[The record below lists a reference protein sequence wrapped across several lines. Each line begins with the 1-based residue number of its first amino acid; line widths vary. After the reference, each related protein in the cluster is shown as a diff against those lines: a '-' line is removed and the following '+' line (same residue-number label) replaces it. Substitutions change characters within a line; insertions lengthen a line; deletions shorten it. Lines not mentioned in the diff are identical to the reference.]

1 MSGEIPLAHDA
12 VPDLLRPMAA
22 TRRSR
27 NISFWILVPAALFL
41 LALGEAAWA
50 MVPGGHGGG
59 HVGGFRGGA
68 HVGVGFPG
76 FPGFTSSTFP
86 GRPPGHHRFAQRRHG
101 RGFFPYGYGGGYDVA
116 YGTEDYEPS
125 APRPQ
130 GYPHSGYCDVVPGS
144 YPQDCIWK
152 KGP

>member
-1 MSGEIPLAHDA
+1 MSRAIPLADDSA
-12 VPDLLRPMAA
+12 PDLLCPMAA
-22 TRRSR
+22 TRRASL
-27 NISFWILVPAALFL
+27 WILVPAALL
-41 LALGEAAWA
+41 LIALGEPAWA

-59 HVGGFRGGA
+59 HVGGFHGGG
-68 HVGVGFPG
+68 HFVG

-86 GRPPGHHRFAQRRHG
+86 GRPVGHHRFAHRRHG
-101 RGFFPYGYGGGYDVA
+101 RGFFPSGYYDGGYDVA
-116 YGTEDYEPS
+116 YGTEDYEPP
-125 APRPQ
+125 ATRPQ